1 MRDKNSSNTNWL
13 KSLKGDN
20 LNVVNIGFGSGNL
33 EREYFQS
40 DQQAIVHWYGI
51 DISPA
56 SVKMVQKEFPH
67 GKFEVG
73 NILDMKLPSD
83 HFDYAI
89 ALEVLQL
96 IVPRNTF
103 QALDEVKRVV
113 KPGGYFIVSVPV
125 YEDLEGMIARG
136 ENTYGH
142 VRMYTPELIEAELHI
157 AGFTI
162 QDDKTLYGFSKLGE
176 YVKFED
182 VLAKEAAFKKLKP
195 NNILIFAQKPL
206 S

>member
-1 MRDKNSSNTNWL
+1 MNNWL
-13 KSLKGDN
+13 NSLKGDK
-20 LNVVNIGFGSGNL
+20 LKIVNIGFGTGNL

-40 DQQAIVHWYGI
+40 QSQAKGNWYGI

-56 SVKMVQKEFPH
+56 AVKMVQKEFPN

-73 NILDMKLPSD
+73 NILEMKFPNN

-103 QALDEVKRVV
+103 QALGEVKRVV

-125 YEDLEGMIARG
+125 NEDLEGMIARG
-136 ENTYGH
+136 ENYHAH
-142 VRMYTPELIEAELHI
+142 VREYTPKLIEAELQI

-162 QDDKTLYGFSKLGE
+162 KDDGRLYGYSKLGR

-182 VLAKEAAFKKLKP
+182 VLAKDAVFKKYKP
-195 NNILIFAQKPL
+195 NNVLIFAQKPV